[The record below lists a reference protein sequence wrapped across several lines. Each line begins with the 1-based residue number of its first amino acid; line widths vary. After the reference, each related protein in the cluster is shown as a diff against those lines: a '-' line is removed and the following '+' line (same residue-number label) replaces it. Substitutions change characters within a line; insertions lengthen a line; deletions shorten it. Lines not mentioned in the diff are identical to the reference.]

1 MARQIHY
8 TFFYIQFFPSLLCL
22 WFACLASSFHFV
34 FDCWVLLSPL
44 LTAPPGLGW
53 CMTVAMAWLLNICVF
68 ILLSAKKFTTMLVPW
83 VSNYCAM
90 RQAFPDYLHRDILFN
105 FDCQLPEKTIQGV
118 IYLCVCVRVHACV
131 CSVVSDFAA
140 QWSVAHQI
148 PLPMEF
154 SRQE

>member
-1 MARQIHY
+1 
-8 TFFYIQFFPSLLCL
+8 
-22 WFACLASSFHFV
+22 
-34 FDCWVLLSPL
+34 
-44 LTAPPGLGW
+44 
-53 CMTVAMAWLLNICVF
+53 
-68 ILLSAKKFTTMLVPW
+68 
-83 VSNYCAM
+83 M